1 MQTTELYVELI
12 IIGLET
18 SIWMCMFL
26 INIIEKSFID
36 FFSEALKNFSSS
48 LLIIGVLYIV
58 GLLLD
63 RLSDLFFQKVED
75 NIRNNSGLETDK
87 STMAWERFNQE
98 YFFRYVRSR
107 MRILR
112 TSIINIPLITI
123 SFLWF
128 ALKNEYSILL
138 ILYILVL
145 GILFTFISW
154 KALIKSTNT
163 YYNKARTLQLSEKD
177 AEQ

>member
-1 MQTTELYVELI
+1 
-12 IIGLET
+12 
-18 SIWMCMFL
+18 
-26 INIIEKSFID
+26 
-36 FFSEALKNFSSS
+36 
-48 LLIIGVLYIV
+48 
-58 GLLLD
+58 
-63 RLSDLFFQKVED
+63 
-75 NIRNNSGLETDK
+75 
-87 STMAWERFNQE
+87 
-98 YFFRYVRSR
+98 

-145 GILFTFISW
+145 GILFTYISW
-154 KALIKSTNT
+154 KSLIKSTNT